1 MKAKK
6 KLILNCIFFIIL
18 FFITYYLIF
27 SKQDMS
33 SLLNNLKSV
42 DPIFLIISFICML
55 LFYLLEALNVNNL
68 LNAFGEK
75 YPFFKSFNSTLIGA
89 FYSSITPGACG
100 GEPMQIYYMSKD
112 NVKVS
117 HSALSFLIHLFCH
130 LLAIVLFGIF
140 SLIFNYKIINS
151 KILILFLIGLL
162 FNAIVLMVYFIGIF
176 SEKLTNK
183 LIKFVEKVLK
193 FFKIKNVDKIN
204 KKIDDELKLF
214 NESSV
219 FIKKN
224 KKIFIKSIII
234 AFLQVFIN
242 YSIPYFIYRSFGLNE
257 YNILYVVSLQ
267 AILFCTVSCLPLPGT
282 VGVNETVFLILYST
296 IYNENNITNALLLQ
310 RGITFYLFVII
321 NLIVVIINNIRLT
334 KKGLK
339 D

>member
-1 MKAKK
+1 MKTKK

-27 SKQDMS
+27 RNQDMS

-42 DPIFLIISFICML
+42 NPIFLIISFVCMI
-55 LFYLLEALNVNNL
+55 LFYLFEAINVNRL
-68 LNAFGEK
+68 LKAFGEK
-75 YPFFKSFNSTLIGA
+75 YPIIKSFNSTLIGA
-89 FYSSITPGACG
+89 FYSSITPAASG
-100 GEPMQIYYMSKD
+100 GEPMQIYYISKD
-112 NVKVS
+112 NIKIS
-117 HSALSFLIHLFCH
+117 HSTLAFLIHLFSH
-130 LLAIVLFGIF
+130 LIAIVLFGII

-151 KILILFLIGLL
+151 KLLLLFIVGLT
-162 FNAIVLMVYFIGIF
+162 FNAIILVFYSISIF

-204 KKIDDELKLF
+204 KKIDDELKVF

-224 KKIFIKSIII
+224 KKIFIKSIMI

-257 YNILYVVSLQ
+257 YNILYIVSLQ
-267 AILFCTVSCLPLPGT
+267 AILFCTVSFLPLPGT
-282 VGVNETVFLILYST
+282 VGINETVFLVLYSN
-296 IYNENNITNALLLQ
+296 IYNDSTITNALLLQ

-321 NLIVVIINNIRLT
+321 SLIVVIVNNIRLT